1 MIGCGYKMM
10 VYSYLGECV
19 QPDDSALAI
28 KSIQQVSAMTGRAMW
43 NVLEIAGFQR
53 LDELFLIVG
62 PGGRSL
68 GVTRAL

>member
-1 MIGCGYKMM
+1 
-10 VYSYLGECV
+10 
-19 QPDDSALAI
+19 
-28 KSIQQVSAMTGRAMW
+28 MW

-68 GVTRAL
+68 AVTRAL

>member
-10 VYSYLGECV
+10 VYPYLGECV
-19 QPDDSALAI
+19 QPDDSALVI
-28 KSIQQVSAMTGRAMW
+28 KSIQQVSAMTARAMW

-62 PGGRSL
+62 PGGKSL
-68 GVTRAL
+68 AVTRAL